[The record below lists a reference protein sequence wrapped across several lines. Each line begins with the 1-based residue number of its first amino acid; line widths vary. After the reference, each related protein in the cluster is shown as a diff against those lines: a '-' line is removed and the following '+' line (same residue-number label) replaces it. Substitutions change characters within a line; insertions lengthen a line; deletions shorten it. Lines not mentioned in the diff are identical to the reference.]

1 MSHLLQWNIAAV
13 PTRAWAMQV
22 FPNLEPDDAINRL
35 WEVILSVVRAD
46 APDPLAAWQQHDQQL
61 SLFAAYLKQSGVR
74 ALHFLDSQPGPDSKP
89 RTDLMVGLSDAPV
102 WIAASTSTPAGV
114 RFLPNI
120 PTEELFTTPHRERV
134 DGWMRTTKPAFPFGQ
149 RIDDIYLRFEKGAV
163 VEFDA
168 ASGRNALQEF
178 LSAPGAD
185 RPGEIALV
193 DVRSPVNRSGL
204 LFYETL
210 LDENCVAHIAL
221 GMAYP
226 DGVEHGSSMMEH
238 ERTAAGIN
246 DAMVHLDLMI
256 GSATM
261 DVSGVTMAGAHLPI
275 MHNGQ
280 FVDALL
286 QTSQTAHA

>member
-1 MSHLLQWNIAAV
+1 
-13 PTRAWAMQV
+13 
-22 FPNLEPDDAINRL
+22 
-35 WEVILSVVRAD
+35 
-46 APDPLAAWQQHDQQL
+46 
-61 SLFAAYLKQSGVR
+61 
-74 ALHFLDSQPGPDSKP
+74 
-89 RTDLMVGLSDAPV
+89 
-102 WIAASTSTPAGV
+102 
-114 RFLPNI
+114 
-120 PTEELFTTPHRERV
+120 
-134 DGWMRTTKPAFPFGQ
+134 MRTTKPAFPFGQ
-149 RIDDIYLRFEKGAV
+149 RVDDIYLRFERGAV

-168 ASGRNALQEF
+168 ARGRNVLQEF

-210 LDENCVAHIAL
+210 LDENCVSHIAL

-226 DGVEHGSSMMEH
+226 DGVEHGSAMMEH

-256 GSATM
+256 GSSTV
-261 DVSGVTMAGAHLPI
+261 DVNGVTMTGAHLPI
-275 MHNGQ
+275 LHNGQ

-286 QTSQTAHA
+286 QTSQTEND